1 MTIRDIGFYQ
11 TAVKAILTLAEHHA
25 TSDPVYLAG
34 RLYDI
39 AILANSMRVALQDA
53 ADHQSNMTLD
63 ELRLLVESM
72 SEQDKRVL
80 RLMLA

>member
-1 MTIRDIGFYQ
+1 MTIRDIAFYQ
-11 TAVKAILTLAEHHA
+11 TAVQAILVLAEHH
-25 TSDPVYLAG
+25 TSSDPVYLAG

-39 AILANSMRVALQDA
+39 AILANSMSVALVDT
-53 ADHQSNMTLD
+53 ADHHNHMSLD

-80 RLMLA
+80 RLMLI